1 MRQHSSRGRALGGLV
16 ALAAAIGI
24 GRFVYTPILPD
35 MVVALGWSQ
44 SEAGLVASANFLGY
58 LAGALMTTAATVSA
72 KPRPWLV
79 GMLAISG
86 ATTVG
91 MAVGES
97 SGAMMVL
104 RFVGGVASAFVIV
117 CASALVLDGLPEE
130 EKSST
135 ASLHFSGVG
144 LGIAVSALVVGQAAL
159 TGFGWQGMWAAVG
172 ALALLAI
179 PVVGRVLP
187 SGQASARPLVP
198 GAAGAFDGRL
208 ARLALAYGL
217 FGFGYI
223 ITATFLVSIVR
234 DTPEIR
240 AWEPW
245 IWVLVGL
252 SAMPSVAIWFSAARV
267 IGPTRAFALA
277 ACVLA
282 LGVLASVEW
291 PTAAGAVTAAVLLGG
306 TFMGLT
312 ALGLVAART
321 VAGVAPVRAMGWMTV
336 SFAVGQ
342 MIGPMF
348 GGVMYDLTATH
359 RLSSLAA
366 VVALLIAALIASRL
380 TMRTPSAERLDAC
393 RS

>member
-1 MRQHSSRGRALGGLV
+1 M

-35 MVVALGWSQ
+35 MVVALGWSKSQ
-44 SEAGLVASANFLGY
+44 AGLVASANFLGY
-58 LAGALMTTAATVSA
+58 LVGALLTTAATVSA
-72 KPRPWLV
+72 QPRQWLV
-79 GMLAISG
+79 VMLAVSG
-86 ATTVG
+86 VTTIG
-91 MAVGES
+91 MALGES
-97 SGAMMVL
+97 TGVMVAM
-104 RFVGGVASAFVIV
+104 RFVGGAASAFVIV
-117 CASALVLDGLPEE
+117 CASALVLDELSGE
-130 EKSST
+130 EKSSA

-144 LGIAVSALVVGQAAL
+144 LGIAISAIVVWLAARAGVS
-159 TGFGWQGMWAAVG
+159 WQGMWVAAG
-172 ALALLAI
+172 MFALLAI
-179 PVVGRVLP
+179 PIVMRALP
-187 SGQASARPLVP
+187 PGQASGGPPLPHGVE
-198 GAAGAFDGRL
+198 ASDGRL
-208 ARLALAYGL
+208 VRLALAYGL

-234 DTPEIR
+234 DTPDLR

-252 SAMPSVAIWFSAARV
+252 AAMPSVAIWFGAGRL

-277 ACVLA
+277 SCVLA

-321 VAGVAPVRAMGWMTV
+321 VGGVAPVRAIGWMTV

-342 MIGPMF
+342 MIGPIF
-348 GGVMYDLTATH
+348 AGALYDLTSTY
-359 RLSSLAA
+359 RLSSLVA
-366 VVALLIAALIASRL
+366 VVALLIAALIAGRL
-380 TMRTPSAERLDAC
+380 AVPVPPRVSAGAC
-393 RS
+393 KS

>member
-1 MRQHSSRGRALGGLV
+1 MMQHSSKVRAIGGLV

-35 MVVALGWSQ
+35 MVAALSWSK

-58 LAGALMTTAATVSA
+58 LVGALLTTAATVS
-72 KPRPWLV
+72 KSPRQWLV
-79 GMLAISG
+79 LMLAVSG
-86 ATTVG
+86 VTTIG

-97 SGAMMVL
+97 SGVMMAL
-104 RFVGGVASAFVIV
+104 RFVGGAASAFVIV
-117 CASALVLDGLPEE
+117 CASALVLDDLAGE
-130 EKSST
+130 EKSSA

-144 LGIAVSALVVGQAAL
+144 FGIAVSAIVVWLAARS
-159 TGFGWQGMWAAVG
+159 GVGWQGMWAAAG
-172 ALALLAI
+172 TLALLAI
-179 PVVGRVLP
+179 PVVVRALPRGRV
-187 SGQASARPLVP
+187 SARAIVSPE
-198 GAAGAFDGRL
+198 AEASDGRL
-208 ARLALAYGL
+208 AKLAIAYGL

-234 DTPEIR
+234 DTPETR

-245 IWVLVGL
+245 VWLLVGL
-252 SAMPSVAIWFSAARV
+252 SAMPSVAIWFATSNRF
-267 IGPTRAFALA
+267 GPTRAFALA

-291 PTAAGAVTAAVLLGG
+291 PTVAGAATAAVLLGG

-312 ALGLVAART
+312 ALGLVVART
-321 VAGVAPVRAMGWMTV
+321 VAGVAPVRALGWMTV
-336 SFAVGQ
+336 SFAAGQ
-342 MIGPMF
+342 MIGPIF
-348 GGVMYDLTATH
+348 GGAIYDLTASH

-366 VVALLIAALIASRL
+366 VVALLIAALIAGRL
-380 TMRTPSAERLDAC
+380 SAQTPSVERLGAC